1 MNKLFLFFLVAC
13 FAFTS
18 CKKTIQ
24 TPDEDFV
31 KTEMSIAVKH
41 KKASTLSKLA
51 ASKIE
56 NWQEYTNLNE
66 FLIQFE
72 NISPDE
78 ALNLANELSSLTKS
92 LKDSIKNVPDLKNNA
107 VTARINVLENETLRL
122 KDMTKIPAIRHN
134 EINTQIDKI
143 LLIFGSFNEKVNT
156 LYTKKQ
162 FDEEIDLDQFFDIQ
176 QPLSDPD
183 KKRIEQ
189 QKAKL
194 NKAKKRPI
202 PSTLPKPDKSRE

>member
-1 MNKLFLFFLVAC
+1 MNKLFLFFLVAS
-13 FAFTS
+13 FIFSS

-78 ALNLANELSSLTKS
+78 ALNLANELNNLTKN
-92 LKDSIKNVPDLKNNA
+92 LRDSIKNVPDLKNNA
-107 VTARINVLENETLRL
+107 VIARVNVLQNETLRL
-122 KDMTKIPAIRHN
+122 KDMTKIPAIKYH
-134 EINTQIDKI
+134 ETNTQIDKI
-143 LLIFGSFNEKVNT
+143 LLIFGSFNEKINT
-156 LYTKKQ
+156 LYSKKQ
-162 FDEEIDLDQFFDIQ
+162 FDEEIDLKQFFELNAEEIKK
-176 QPLSDPD
+176 D
-183 KKRIEQ
+183 KKVTT
-189 QKAKL
+189 KKPT
-194 NKAKKRPI
+194 AKKPI
-202 PSTLPKPDKSRE
+202 KYSKSNPLPKHTKSKE